1 MLIVNTIVPLK
12 FAYQKSLGKVE
23 VESIF
28 NLLSSIP
35 AEDNSILKKF
45 NQLRKNTAVNAFES
59 QALLQLKPNYCDQNK
74 CLQCEIGA
82 NLLQRNPA

>member
-1 MLIVNTIVPLK
+1 MSFPVSRSFYP
-12 FAYQKSLGKVE
+12 
-23 VESIF
+23 
-28 NLLSSIP
+28 
-35 AEDNSILKKF
+35 KKF